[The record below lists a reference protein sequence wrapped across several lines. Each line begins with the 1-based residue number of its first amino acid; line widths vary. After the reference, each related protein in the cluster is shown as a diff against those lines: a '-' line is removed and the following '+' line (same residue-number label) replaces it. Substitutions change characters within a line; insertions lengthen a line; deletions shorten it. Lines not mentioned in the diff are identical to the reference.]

1 MSHVAAEWAHVVTVH
16 AAGYATRFEPINT
29 PPVGVPIEGA
39 GLDVLPLDVI
49 SPEFANVLG
58 EEIDFSRAALNMD
71 TDRVGVAFDVQ
82 PDEGSTLFYI
92 QDRFPVPEDQSG
104 ATFEDGDMFALQL
117 PASLARVS
125 WSLPGNL
132 ESCTPMPYGVIASY
146 EPNAFVV
153 PVLPGG
159 VTYVSYEC
167 TP

>member
-1 MSHVAAEWAHVVTVH
+1 MWHTQVVICLFIVDWL
-16 AAGYATRFEPINT
+16 
-29 PPVGVPIEGA
+29 
-39 GLDVLPLDVI
+39 LDNNWFTIITKLW
-49 SPEFANVLG
+49 
-58 EEIDFSRAALNMD
+58 FSFLLVFILLVFFFFTWWFFLRWFFFL
-71 TDRVGVAFDVQ
+71 TFSIAFDVQ